1 MHASAEN
8 ERPNDGQVDSEGFGP
23 ADSVE
28 GLHARIAELETQIVR
43 DRAETENQRKRW
55 LREFEQARKF
65 ANDRILGDLL
75 PVIDSLEQGIK
86 ATEVAGAGV
95 DSFRTGADMTLK
107 LLRKAVES
115 QGVVVVDPVGQA
127 FNPEQHQA
135 MGMLPSQEVAADH
148 VVSVLQ
154 KGYLLHER
162 LVRPALVLVSTG
174 PSS

>member
-8 ERPNDGQVDSEGFGP
+8 ERPKGAEDGEGFGP
-23 ADSVE
+23 ADSIE
-28 GLHARIAELETQIVR
+28 ALQARVAELETQLVR
-43 DRAETENQRKRW
+43 DRAESENQRKRW
-55 LREFEQARKF
+55 LREFEQARRF

-115 QGVVVVDPVGQA
+115 QGLVAVDPLGQP

-135 MGMLPSQEVAADH
+135 MGMQPSTAVAADH
-148 VVSVLQ
+148 VMGVLQ
-154 KGYLLHER
+154 KGYLLNDR
-162 LVRPALVLVSTG
+162 LVRPALVLVSEG
-174 PSS
+174 PNH